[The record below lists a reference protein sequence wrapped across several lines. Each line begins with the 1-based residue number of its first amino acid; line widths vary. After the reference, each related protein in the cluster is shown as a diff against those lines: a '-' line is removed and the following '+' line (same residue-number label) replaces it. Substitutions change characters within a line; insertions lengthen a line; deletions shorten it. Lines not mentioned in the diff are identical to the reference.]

1 MKTKVLSGRPKD
13 SPKWQGC
20 LTILAV
26 LFILTMIL
34 PCLVRIS
41 FILGTFQKYGATD
54 LKPYSSTY
62 LYGRRS
68 AK

>member
-1 MKTKVLSGRPKD
+1 MRETKRINPANRSNWR
-13 SPKWQGC
+13 GC
-20 LTILAV
+20 LTILAI

-41 FILGTFQKYGATD
+41 FIVGTFQKYGATD

-62 LYGRRS
+62 LYGKRGE
-68 AK
+68 K